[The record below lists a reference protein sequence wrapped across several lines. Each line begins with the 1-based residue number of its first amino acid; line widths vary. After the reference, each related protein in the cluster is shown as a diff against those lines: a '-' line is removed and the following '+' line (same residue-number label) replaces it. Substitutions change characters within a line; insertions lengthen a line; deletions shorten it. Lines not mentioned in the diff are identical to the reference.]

1 MSSPSPSAPPP
12 VAISTRSSARLLTGY
27 TPGTAAPLIY
37 ARALPHPAGAGD
49 AGEVS
54 GYPLPQARAGW
65 GAGEKRLEVPGR
77 EAPASGIRIASS
89 RCDSSPL
96 RSTRGRTTSR

>member
-37 ARALPHPAGAGD
+37 ARARIPPPPGAGEERRRRGWGGG
-49 AGEVS
+49 AEGVC
-54 GYPLPQARAGW
+54 GYLLPAKAQAGW
-65 GAGEKRLEVPGR
+65 GR
-77 EAPASGIRIASS
+77 PAEGY
-89 RCDSSPL
+89 
-96 RSTRGRTTSR
+96 G